1 MVKVELVKQ
10 FAANGRYIRMATKVT
25 FNGQSV
31 EFMERMPKHQ
41 AIAQA
46 AAIIKAGR

>member
-25 FNGQSV
+25 INGQSV
-31 EFMERMPKHQ
+31 EFMERMSKRS

-46 AAIIKAGR
+46 VAILAAR